1 MKKFSADAR
10 VLAVLQSLGQMG
22 FVDYD
27 RNYKLCME
35 NHSNLDVILDK
46 LMQ

>member
-1 MKKFSADAR
+1 MRNFSADAR
-10 VLAVLQSLGQMG
+10 VLAVLHNLGQMG

-27 RNYKLCME
+27 KNYKLCME
-35 NHSNLDVILDK
+35 NHSNLDVIMDK

>member
-1 MKKFSADAR
+1 MRKFSADTR
-10 VLAVLQSLGQMG
+10 VLAVLQNLGQMG

-27 RNYKLCME
+27 KNYKLCME
-35 NHSNLDVILDK
+35 NNSNLDVILDK